1 VHPGLLALEN
11 VVLTPHIASAS
22 HATRVNM
29 AMLAVNNCL
38 AVLGGQPALTPVK

>member
-1 VHPGLLALEN
+1 VHPGLLSLDN

-22 HATRVNM
+22 HATRIAM

-38 AVLGGQPALTPVK
+38 AVLDGKPALTPVK